1 MQKIINP
8 ILFLFISLL
17 ITNSFAVSS
26 QIQTDDKMKSGTWI
40 WGCDFPNKS
49 PKLQNLFIDNSI
61 FTDIYM
67 ACGYTLLPGGVLKMP
82 TNYTNIIENINLYH
96 NNEIR
101 FHPLVLGCN
110 TVEKL
115 RDLVYYP
122 DRVDKFVDMLYS
134 DAIFYNYDGY
144 NFDFEYSDFNETDS
158 IKFTELLEKLSIKI
172 NSGFNRTIS
181 TDIGGTE
188 YPNVVLDRI
197 NKTNIIAINMAT
209 YTQNFTEFSN
219 ELLNQF
225 DTLALKN
232 SAVGLSCSHYSWDH
246 PPTMKEVYNRLSLIR
261 DLGIKHVSL
270 FCSWGDVL
278 KNWSWIDG
286 YVEVLPEF
294 V

>member
-1 MQKIINP
+1 MYT
-8 ILFLFISLL
+8 FLFAEAG
-17 ITNSFAVSS
+17 N
-26 QIQTDDKMKSGTWI
+26 I
-40 WGCDFPNKS
+40 W
-49 PKLQNLFIDNSI
+49 
-61 FTDIYM
+61 
-67 ACGYTLLPGGVLKMP
+67 A
-82 TNYTNIIENINLYH
+82 
-96 NNEIR
+96 
-101 FHPLVLGCN
+101 
-110 TVEKL
+110 
-115 RDLVYYP
+115 
-122 DRVDKFVDMLYS
+122 
-134 DAIFYNYDGY
+134 
-144 NFDFEYSDFNETDS
+144 DFNETDS

-172 NSGFNRTIS
+172 NSGWGFNRTIS

-246 PPTMKEVYNRLSLIR
+246 PPTIKEVYNRLSLVM